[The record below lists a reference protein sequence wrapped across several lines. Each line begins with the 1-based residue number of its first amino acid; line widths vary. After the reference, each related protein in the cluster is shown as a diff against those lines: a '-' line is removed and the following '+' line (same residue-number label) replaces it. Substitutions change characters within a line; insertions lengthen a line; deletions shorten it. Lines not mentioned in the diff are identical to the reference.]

1 MDKKKGSDMLN
12 IKTEELVTTRT
23 VHKVGIWVT
32 LTDLKRIMSAL
43 AELEVFD
50 NLSSRLRLELEEI
63 HKSAK
68 FQINEAELDSES
80 EEKARNGEVCE
91 TEGCE

>member
-1 MDKKKGSDMLN
+1 MLN
-12 IKTEELVTTRT
+12 IKTEELVTTKT

-68 FQINEAELDSES
+68 FQINEGNLNLEAEEA
-80 EEKARNGEVCE
+80 ARNGEKCE
-91 TEGCE
+91 TAGCE